1 MNHLQKL
8 IRQIAWRIFA
18 VTLVGCLLAAAAWE
32 ISSSYLNQPI
42 IAGGAALGFILILV
56 LVLARYCAKKIVEPV
71 QVLWQA
77 ILHVSQATANVPA
90 PNLEQVKLGH
100 DLVGSLS
107 LQVYQLASSMNEI
120 NQTGLPLLG
129 AKIENALI
137 RNMPIPIIALDKNL
151 NVVFVSHTAQAYCGI
166 PDGSTGQNIY
176 SILDL
181 SFPTENTLEQ
191 WLNGVKNN
199 KVIDTHAWERV
210 RIQLPDQ
217 KTIKQFDMA
226 ASFSKDDPSGTEVL
240 ITMFDRSRQYGQDD
254 SSLSF
259 IALAVHE
266 LRTPLTVLRGYIEVF
281 EEEFA
286 GKLTPELADFMQKM
300 HASGEALASFV
311 NNILNVARIED
322 NQMVLRLNEENWS
335 DLLTSAID
343 EMRLRAQVHS
353 KTIELTIAPDLPPVA
368 VDRVSIYEVINNLID
383 NAIKYSGDGPKKIII
398 SSALNNEGLIETTVQ
413 DFGVGIPDSL
423 TANLFEKFYRSHRSR
438 SQIGGTGLGLYLAKS
453 IISSH
458 GGNIWVRSK
467 EGEGTIFGFT
477 LVPFAQLSD
486 ELKSADTKE
495 ITRGAYGWIK
505 NHSLYR
511 R

>member
-18 VTLVGCLLAAAAWE
+18 VTLAGCVLTAIAWE
-32 ISSSYLNQPI
+32 LSKSYFSQPAIS
-42 IAGGAALGFILILV
+42 GAIVFSFVLALS
-56 LVLARYCAKKIVEPV
+56 LVLARYCAKTIVEPV

-77 ILHVSQATANVPA
+77 ILHVSQSTANVPA
-90 PNLEQVKLGH
+90 PNLEQVKIGH

-151 NVVFVSHTAQAYCGI
+151 SVVFVSHTAQQYCGL

-176 SILDL
+176 AILDL
-181 SFPTENTLEQ
+181 SFPNENTFEQ
-191 WLNGVKNN
+191 WLNTVKNN
-199 KVIDTHAWERV
+199 KVSDTHAWERV
-210 RIQLPDQ
+210 RLRLPDQ

-226 ASFSKDDPSGTEVL
+226 ASYSKDDPSGTEIL
-240 ITMFDRSRQYGQDD
+240 ITMFDRTRQYGQDD
-254 SSLSF
+254 RALSF

-300 HASGEALASFV
+300 HASSESLAGFV

-335 DLLTSAID
+335 DLLSSAIND
-343 EMRLRAQVHS
+343 MRLRAQVHN
-353 KTIELTIAPDLPPVA
+353 KTIELVIAPNLPTIA
-368 VDRVSIYEVINNLID
+368 VDRVSIYEVLNNLID
-383 NAIKYSGDGPKKIII
+383 NAIKYSGNEPKKIIVK
-398 SSALNNEGLIETTVQ
+398 SGLNNEGLIETTVQ
-413 DFGVGIPDSL
+413 DFGVGIPESL

-438 SQIGGTGLGLYLAKS
+438 AQIGGTGLGLYLSKA
-453 IISSH
+453 IVSSH

-467 EGEGTIFGFT
+467 EGEGAIFGFT
-477 LVPFAQLSD
+477 LVPFAQLAD
-486 ELKSADTKE
+486 EMKNTDNKE
-495 ITRGAYGWIK
+495 ITRNAYGWIK